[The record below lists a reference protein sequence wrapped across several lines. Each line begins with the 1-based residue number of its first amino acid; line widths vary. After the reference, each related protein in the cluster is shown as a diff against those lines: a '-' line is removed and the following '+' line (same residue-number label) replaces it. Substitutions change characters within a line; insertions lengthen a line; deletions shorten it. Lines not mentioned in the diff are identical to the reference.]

1 MGGPEGVEWRLRT
14 GWRLLEIAVR
24 QSSGRDR
31 ESARSTSGERECPQ
45 RHSLHDRSLRGG
57 TNMWNAGTGN
67 IRTRFESCP
76 ERPPLAKRPAN
87 QRPPVNQRV
96 REFWSVWNGVPW
108 RNVAFRHGTPQFV
121 SNQRVRAGRRK
132 MRAHCRK
139 LCERR
144 PIHAAHRKIAE
155 HSRARRFRSTNG

>member
-14 GWRLLEIAVR
+14 GRQLLEIAAR
-24 QSSGRDR
+24 QSSGRGR
-31 ESARSTSGERECPQ
+31 EWTRSTSGERECPQ

-57 TNMWNAGTGN
+57 TNIWNAGTGN

-87 QRPPVNQRV
+87 QRTPVNQRV

-108 RNVAFRHGTPQFV
+108 RNVAFRHGTPCFM
-121 SNQRVRAGRRK
+121 SNQRVAGDHRGRRVRRHKPFELQRIGRRARKNAGR
-132 MRAHCRK
+132 
-139 LCERR
+139 
-144 PIHAAHRKIAE
+144 
-155 HSRARRFRSTNG
+155 SRARRFL